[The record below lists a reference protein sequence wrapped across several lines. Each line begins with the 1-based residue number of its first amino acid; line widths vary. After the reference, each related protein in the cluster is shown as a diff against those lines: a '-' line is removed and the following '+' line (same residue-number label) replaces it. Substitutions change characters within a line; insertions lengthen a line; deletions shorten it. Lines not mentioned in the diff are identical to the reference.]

1 MAPTKTEIE
10 TLCSHLGTSDPS
22 PFFDRVSPDV
32 VWDVMG
38 TYTLPSSHLYYS
50 TWTRKN
56 PTLHLSHW
64 LTYPPHRHFPSGDH
78 PAAGH
83 FTSLEA
89 WKQGALGT
97 INQILREPLAL
108 KVVNV
113 VGGGR
118 DQEWALVELEANAV
132 CKNGMPYPQRYAW
145 VMRFDET
152 GIIVQVRA
160 YLDSALVQKAV
171 DSNS

>member
-22 PFFDRVSPDV
+22 PSFDRVSPDV
-32 VWDVMG
+32 VWDVM
-38 TYTLPSSHLYYS
+38 
-50 TWTRKN
+50 
-56 PTLHLSHW
+56 
-64 LTYPPHRHFPSGDH
+64 GDH

-97 INQILREPLAL
+97 INRILREPLAL

-113 VGGGR
+113 VGGGGSSR
-118 DQEWALVELEANAV
+118 DQDWAVVELEANAV

-145 VMRFDET
+145 VMRFDVN

>member
-10 TLCSHLGTSDPS
+10 TLCSHLGTADAS

-32 VWDVMG
+32 VWDVM
-38 TYTLPSSHLYYS
+38 
-50 TWTRKN
+50 
-56 PTLHLSHW
+56 
-64 LTYPPHRHFPSGDH
+64 
-78 PAAGH
+78 
-83 FTSLEA
+83 EA

-97 INQILREPLAL
+97 VNRILREPLAL

-118 DQEWALVELEANAV
+118 DQDWALVELEANAV

-145 VMRFDET
+145 VMRFDER

-171 DSNS
+171 ESNP

>member
-10 TLCSHLGTSDPS
+10 TLCSHLGTADPS

-32 VWDVMG
+32 VWDVMAK
-38 TYTLPSSHLYYS
+38 PI
-50 TWTRKN
+50 
-56 PTLHLSHW
+56 P
-64 LTYPPHRHFPSGDH
+64 FP
-78 PAAGH
+78 AI
-83 FTSLEA
+83 EA

-97 INQILREPLAL
+97 VNRILREPLAL

-118 DQEWALVELEANAV
+118 DQDWALVELEANAV

-145 VMRFDET
+145 VMRFDER